1 MATAQPLAVPRRSPP
16 AVRLATLAAVSLA
29 LLAVALVAGVILARH
44 PPTFTVVFAVG
55 IGLLGTLMLALA
67 RYNAAVAL
75 GVFLL
80 AAVRVEPAPADLVF
94 AVVIAVA
101 LATGRFRVRRVQ
113 LAVTI
118 LVGLFLAL
126 NLLASIEVID
136 ATRAMLFFSITL
148 YLGVFALWLSDY
160 VRSVPRA
167 RLVAVAYIS
176 AAVASAALGT
186 LALFV
191 PFPGSQLFVTGPRAQ
206 GLFKDPNVFGA
217 FLVPAALLLMEE
229 AAAPRLL
236 RLRSITKLVLLSILT
251 IGILFSFSRAAWLN
265 FAIAVVVMFGVL
277 ALRRGGW
284 RRAMVVLG
292 TALAAATALFI
303 AVAVSSSFTF
313 LQERAR
319 FQFYDVQRF
328 GAQLSGVELAA
339 EYPLGIGPGQFERV
353 SAVSAHSTYVRA
365 LAEEG
370 LLGLLVLL
378 ALVVL
383 TLFFAAQN
391 TAAGRD
397 TFGIG
402 SATLLAAW
410 CGLLAN
416 SIFIDTLHWRHLWLI
431 AALVWAGTMRAAVP
445 RARWGRA
452 PASPGG
458 TRSRSRRPGR
468 RRR

>member
-1 MATAQPLAVPRRSPP
+1 VATAQPLAVPRRSPP

-236 RLRSITKLVLLSILT
+236 RLRSITIDPDDRDS
-251 IGILFSFSRAAWLN
+251 
-265 FAIAVVVMFGVL
+265 
-277 ALRRGGW
+277 
-284 RRAMVVLG
+284 
-292 TALAAATALFI
+292 
-303 AVAVSSSFTF
+303 
-313 LQERAR
+313 
-319 FQFYDVQRF
+319 
-328 GAQLSGVELAA
+328 
-339 EYPLGIGPGQFERV
+339 
-353 SAVSAHSTYVRA
+353 
-365 LAEEG
+365 
-370 LLGLLVLL
+370 LLVL
-378 ALVVL
+378 
-383 TLFFAAQN
+383 
-391 TAAGRD
+391 
-397 TFGIG
+397 
-402 SATLLAAW
+402 
-410 CGLLAN
+410 
-416 SIFIDTLHWRHLWLI
+416 
-431 AALVWAGTMRAAVP
+431 
-445 RARWGRA
+445 ARGVA
-452 PASPGG
+452 
-458 TRSRSRRPGR
+458 
-468 RRR
+468 